1 MQLFTVVAENESAQ
15 DVVRV
20 MAADHHLQ
28 HIYSETK
35 LCGISKAGE
44 KMLDKFF
51 KEHQEGWRITLI
63 VPGRP
68 RLIGYTTGRE

>member
-44 KMLDKFF
+44 KGLDKFF

>member
-1 MQLFTVVAENESAQ
+1 MQLFTVVAENEKAQ

-20 MAADHHLQ
+20 MADHHLQ
-28 HIYSETK
+28 HIYSKTK

-51 KEHQEGWRITLI
+51 REHREGWRITLI

-68 RLIGYTTGRE
+68 RLIGYTTGVE